1 MSPIIQTLANASA
14 LGYRS
19 LSAAAAA
26 DTGAMFPLQVITV
39 GAAGASTV
47 SFTNIPSTY
56 SHLQVRV
63 FAQSA
68 RANTIDYF
76 NMRINS
82 DTGSNYYAHLLYGNG
97 SSASAYAT
105 GTDSKL
111 DFSQWVASSS
121 TSIFGSAVIDVL
133 DYANTN
139 KYKTVRCLNGYDA
152 NGSGITQLASGLWM
166 NTNAITGISFY
177 FSNANVAQ
185 YSQFAL
191 YGVKSV

>member
-1 MSPIIQTLANASA
+1 MILGVLASS
-14 LGYRS
+14 RP
-19 LSAAAAA
+19 AAAGDYESIA
-26 DTGAMFPLQVITV
+26 TVSV
-39 GAAGASTV
+39 GAGGSSTV
-47 SFTNIPSTY
+47 SFTSIPSTY
-56 SHLQVRV
+56 SHLQVRIL
-63 FAQSA
+63 AQSA

-82 DTGSNYYAHLLYGNG
+82 DTGTNYYAHLLYGNG

-133 DYANTN
+133 DYTNTN

-185 YSQFAL
+185 YSHFAL
-191 YGVKSV
+191 YGIKSA

>member
-1 MSPIIQTLANASA
+1 MSPLLQTFANGSA

-19 LSAAAAA
+19 RGAAAAGDYESIA
-26 DTGAMFPLQVITV
+26 TVSV
-39 GAAGASTV
+39 GAGGSSTV
-47 SFTNIPSTY
+47 SFTSIPSTY
-56 SHLQVRV
+56 SHLQVRIL
-63 FAQSA
+63 AQSA

-82 DTGSNYYAHLLYGNG
+82 DTGTNYYAHLLYGNG

-133 DYANTN
+133 DYTNTN

-185 YSQFAL
+185 YSHFAL
-191 YGVKSV
+191 YGIKSA